1 MQGCLASL
9 LRVQSA
15 LQTLYRQYKTNCD
28 FPSQLRV
35 FGESLFWEELKEAEA
50 IIAPLSY
57 ASFRLQRD
65 ENTLGDVV
73 QSFREIYE
81 GFQQHLVR
89 RDKLVE
95 CVEHR
100 WEQCEQP
107 LFMLGFALHPVYAE
121 TARALPE
128 TAVSGTGTLCKIAVY
143 YFRRLFATEDIGEIR
158 RDMLAWMKGR
168 FTRTKPSEFP
178 NAPWEYWEIL
188 SIAVNTATCERLFSE
203 LGVIHTA
210 KRNRMAPSK
219 ALDYHIIA
227 KHVRNR
233 SKKSDTG
240 DPRKKLLISP
250 IEREIIMDATS
261 RSSLFEP
268 SPQQQGSSNADD
280 DSDDDDPGDG
290 VDGTT
295 TLTLW
300 GEFLDEVFEDEEI
313 DAGYTENEAG
323 PELRALR
330 ELREDDLED
339 ENELENIPSPI
350 KHEFPAHNDRNFPQE
365 ALVLQGFRGR
375 KSTLTELFV

>member
-1 MQGCLASL
+1 M
-9 LRVQSA
+9 
-15 LQTLYRQYKTNCD
+15 
-28 FPSQLRV
+28 
-35 FGESLFWEELKEAEA
+35 
-50 IIAPLSY
+50 
-57 ASFRLQRD
+57 
-65 ENTLGDVV
+65 

-89 RDKLVE
+89 RNKLVE

-100 WEQCEQP
+100 WAQCEQP

-121 TARALPE
+121 IARELPE

-143 YFRRLFATEDIGEIR
+143 YFRRLFATEDICEIR

-178 NAPWEYWEIL
+178 NVPWEYWECVATERPKSQLPTLAMRVL

-210 KRNRMAPSK
+210 KRNRMAPTK
-219 ALDYHIIA
+219 VLDYHIIA

-233 SKKSDTG
+233 SKKIDSG

-261 RSSLFEP
+261 RSNLFEP
-268 SPQQQGSSNADD
+268 SPHQQGSSNADH

-290 VDGTT
+290 ADGTA
-295 TLTLW
+295 TLTMW

-323 PELRALR
+323 PELRMLR
-330 ELREDDLED
+330 EQREDDSED

-350 KHEFPAHNDRNFPQE
+350 KHEFTVHNDRNFPQE
-365 ALVLQGFRGR
+365 ALILQGFRGR